1 MKAYLAHSVHKRE
14 RGKEIQKR
22 LEGMGIEVYNPFYSH
37 DRQDI
42 LDLDKGIVRA
52 WDITDEDTSMIIV
65 DLDLEGV
72 RKSDVLICVY
82 PDGVS
87 VGIPCE
93 MMFAWMINIVIFS
106 VVPEKLKGHPWIVA
120 LSDGVFSD
128 IDSLYDTLHL
138 LMMDDEVSEEK

>member
-1 MKAYLAHSVHKRE
+1 MRVYLAHSVHKRE
-14 RGKEIQKR
+14 HGKEIQKK

-72 RKSDVLICVY
+72 RKSDVLICIY

-93 MMFAWMINIVIFS
+93 MMFAWMINIPIFC
-106 VVPEKLKGHPWIVA
+106 VVPERLMGHPWIVA
-120 LSDGVFSD
+120 LSDGAFPTVD
-128 IDSLYDTLHL
+128 MLYDVLHL
-138 LMMDDEVSEEK
+138 LMDDEV